1 MNIAAT
7 TAAEGLPR
15 RVFTVDDVS
24 RMIEAGILREDER
37 FELVEGEIVMMGAKE
52 IAA

>member
-15 RVFTVDDVS
+15 RVFTVDDIS
-24 RMIEAGILREDER
+24 RMIDALARILHSP
-37 FELVEGEIVMMGAKE
+37 G
-52 IAA
+52 